1 MSPETAAHEKAV
13 LERLRTFQINEA
25 DDGVGG
31 DNDDGF
37 VYVLD
42 SEKSGGEGGIS
53 HCRNRLVRS
62 PEPLPVELMG
72 AWQSKVLEDPK
83 NRLALSA
90 LSGANP
96 KAVLAQRAAQIADVQ
111 VFNVAIGPSEG
122 APITNQRSSGRCWL
136 FASTNV
142 FRVALMK
149 KYGLAEFEL
158 SQAYLF
164 FWDKLEKANY
174 FLENVV
180 ETAGEELDGRLV
192 QRLLA
197 DPVSDGGQW
206 DMVCKFISVEF
217 ILAGGGNYETNMAYY

>member
-1 MSPETAAHEKAV
+1 MVNESQLTQTDTI
-13 LERLRTFQINEA
+13 LR
-25 DDGVGG
+25 DH
-31 DNDDGF
+31 
-37 VYVLD
+37 Y
-42 SEKSGGEGGIS
+42 
-53 HCRNRLVRS
+53 
-62 PEPLPVELMG
+62 
-72 AWQSKVLEDPK
+72 
-83 NRLALSA
+83 RLALSA
-90 LSGANP
+90 LSSANP
-96 KAVLAQRAAQIADVQ
+96 KDVLSQQRSANILADVH
-111 VFNVAIGPSEG
+111 VFNVSIGPSEG

-180 ETAGEELDGRLV
+180 ETAAEDLEGRLM
-192 QRLLA
+192 QRMLA

-206 DMVCKFISVEF
+206 DMVCKFRL
-217 ILAGGGNYETNMAYY
+217 ILVGVTRGSKVTKD